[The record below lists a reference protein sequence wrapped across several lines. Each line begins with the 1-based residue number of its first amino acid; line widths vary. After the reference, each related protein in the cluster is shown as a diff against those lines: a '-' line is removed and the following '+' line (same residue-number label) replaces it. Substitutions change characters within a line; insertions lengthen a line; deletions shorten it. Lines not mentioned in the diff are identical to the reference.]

1 MQEFLEKR
9 ETVSWFLNG
18 PESAPQKEKFEKE
31 LIIHKE
37 SFGASCIFVWKV
49 LPNGEKTRC
58 FSTFEDSNFI
68 RTESYGCKNGLPH
81 GRLLEHTTIKKTGK
95 TYLSGEAEFVD
106 GKLHG
111 ELWSWNSSGIL
122 WKRDTFSKGKYIGSS
137 QPLSEFLVSRG
148 KGKVHTLQ
156 RTLNLQFVGKKG
168 EEYSIIKRAGT
179 LKSETAVSRSF
190 GEYALFYPV
199 RTQISLKGHK
209 MTSETHEG
217 PEGHFPNKVDN
228 YGQDIINIIITHRGY
243 SC

>member
-9 ETVSWFLNG
+9 ETVSWFLNE

-31 LIIHKE
+31 LIVHEE
-37 SFGASCIFVWKV
+37 SFGVSCIFVWKV

-58 FSTFEDSNFI
+58 FSTFEDSNII
-68 RTESYGCKNGLPH
+68 RTESYECKKGLPH

-111 ELWSWNSSGIL
+111 ELWSWNNSGIL

-148 KGKVHTLQ
+148 KGKAHTLQ
-156 RTLNLQFVGKKG
+156 RTLNLHFVGKKG
-168 EEYSIIKRAGT
+168 EEYSIIKRTGT
-179 LKSETAVSRSF
+179 LKSETAVFRSF
-190 GEYALFYPV
+190 GEHALFYPI
-199 RTQISLKGHK
+199 RTQISLKGHE
-209 MTSETHEG
+209 MTSETYEG
-217 PEGHFPNKVDN
+217 TEGHFLDKEDSDRRDV
-228 YGQDIINIIITHRGY
+228 NIIIAHRGY
-243 SC
+243 S

>member
-31 LIIHKE
+31 LIVHEE
-37 SFGASCIFVWKV
+37 SFGASCVFVWKV

-68 RTESYGCKNGLPH
+68 RTESYKCKNGLPH

-122 WKRDTFSKGKYIGSS
+122 WKRDTFSEGKYTGGSH
-137 QPLSEFLVSRG
+137 PLSELLASRG

-156 RTLNLQFVGKKG
+156 RALCLQFVGRKG
-168 EEYSIIKRAGT
+168 EEYSITKRTGT
-179 LKSETAVSRSF
+179 LKSETVVFRSF
-190 GEYALFYPV
+190 GEHALFYPI
-199 RTQISLKGHK
+199 RTQLSLKDHQI
-209 MTSETHEG
+209 TSETYEG
-217 PEGHFPNKVDN
+217 VKGYFLNKGDN
-228 YGQDIINIIITHRGY
+228 DRHGVNIIIAHRGY
-243 SC
+243 S